1 MELFHVDNQI
11 TENSVPQERIT
22 NRDPEITGNPARL
35 KRNLSR
41 DAVSLALKG
50 EWERA
55 TEVNRAILELFED
68 DVEAMNRLGKA
79 LMELADYDAAK
90 KVLDRV
96 VSIAPYNNIAK
107 KNVARL
113 AQLEATP
120 ANTKQ
125 ARKGGTAPH
134 LFIEESGK
142 SGTTVLQKPA
152 GGELIGRV
160 TPSDPA
166 NLVVGENA
174 IKVYTNENE
183 YLGQIEPRLARRLIR
198 LISGGNRYDAAILGV
213 NGQVISI
220 IVRETYRDR
229 TLNRVCSFP
238 TRVKEEHQV
247 YLGGNLV
254 NHAGDDNLED
264 DDGPAIDEEAMDTEW
279 NDGE

>member
-1 MELFHVDNQI
+1 MDHQIKENGFHQGKN
-11 TENSVPQERIT
+11 T
-22 NRDPEITGNPARL
+22 NNDLAMSGNPARL

-79 LMELADYDAAK
+79 LMELGDYTAAK

-96 VSIAPYNNIAK
+96 VSVAPYNNIAK

-113 AQLEATP
+113 THLEATP
-120 ANTKQ
+120 AATAKQ

-152 GGELIGRV
+152 GDQFIARL
-160 TPSDPA
+160 TPSEPA
-166 NLVVGENA
+166 NLVVEQNS
-174 IKVYTNENE
+174 INVYTSEHE

-198 LISGGNRYDAAILGV
+198 LMYSGNKYDAAILGI
-213 NGQVISI
+213 NDRAISI

-229 TLNRVCSFP
+229 AVNDVCSFP
-238 TRVKEEHQV
+238 TRIKEEHRV
-247 YLGGNLV
+247 YLSDNLV
-254 NHAGDDNLED
+254 RYIGDDNLED
-264 DDGPAIDEEAMDTEW
+264 DDEPAIDEEAMDTEW
-279 NDGE
+279 SDGE

>member
-1 MELFHVDNQI
+1 MDNQI
-11 TENSVPQERIT
+11 TENGIPQEKIT
-22 NRDPEITGNPARL
+22 NHGLETTGNPARL

-90 KVLDRV
+90 QVLDRV

-120 ANTKQ
+120 ATAKQ
-125 ARKGGTAPH
+125 ARKGGTAAH

-142 SGTTVLQKPA
+142 SGTTVLQKPC
-152 GGELIGRV
+152 GGQLIGRV

-166 NLVVGENA
+166 NLVVEENA
-174 IKVYTNENE
+174 INVYTNENE
-183 YLGQIEPRLARRLIR
+183 YLGQVEPRLARRLIR
-198 LISGGNRYDAAILGV
+198 LIYGGNKYDAAILGV
-213 NGQVISI
+213 NAQAISI
-220 IVRETYRDR
+220 IMRETYRDR
-229 TLNRVCSFP
+229 TLDGVCSFP
-238 TRVKEEHQV
+238 TRIKEEHRV
-247 YLGGNLV
+247 YLGGGLV
-254 NHAGDDNLED
+254 NYIGDDNLED
-264 DDGPAIDEEAMDTEW
+264 DDGPTIDEEAMDTEW